1 MLFGLFIL
9 LVGQLAGEVVA
20 RGLGV
25 PVPGPVLGILF
36 LVAGLWLWSR
46 LRPARE
52 RDEPATLGSASDTLL
67 SYLSLVFVPAG
78 AGVARYFDLIL
89 ANGLALAV
97 ALVGSATLT
106 LVLTVTVF
114 RLTRRLTARPAS

>member
-1 MLFGLFIL
+1 MLFGLFVL
-9 LVGQLAGEVVA
+9 LASQLAGEIVA
-20 RGLGV
+20 RGLGA
-25 PVPGPVLGILF
+25 PIPGPVLGIVF

-46 LRPARE
+46 LRPVPKGRE
-52 RDEPATLGSASDTLL
+52 PDSVGAAADTLL

-106 LVLTVTVF
+106 LVLTVCVF
-114 RLTRRLTARPAS
+114 RLTTRLTARTAP